1 MSPSILQQ
9 LDSQLD
15 TLFAD
20 WNIYTTLICLLLGAY
35 LIYPLFLYTEPDT
48 HPMLLARQSS
58 NSYVRQPGESAI
70 YRSLETPHGYPL
82 KSGLNVKD
90 PGAPKWTAGRDGDLK
105 DIWAQVLK
113 GPVDPEGNSTGAPGK
128 IVAVLGQEEVIEH
141 QALEITKDINSL
153 GQYLRSHEAH
163 RVAVYLP
170 NSVAFIVSFFGTTSW
185 TRSNRVTNGS
195 NSCDS
200 LWCHSDFIT
209 LR

>member
-1 MSPSILQQ
+1 MSASILQQ

-35 LIYPLFLYTEPDT
+35 LIYPLFLYAEPDT

-90 PGAPKWTAGRDGDLK
+90 PGAPKWTAGRDGDLT
-105 DIWAQVLK
+105 DIWAQALK
-113 GPVDPEGNSTGAPGK
+113 GPTGPDGNSAGSPGK

-141 QALEITKDINSL
+141 QTSEITQDINSL
-153 GQYLRSHEAH
+153 GQYLRSHEVH

-170 NSVAFIVSFFGTTSW
+170 NSVEFIVSFFGTMSW
-185 TRSNRVTNGS
+185 TRSDNKTNRS
-195 NSCDS
+195 NSCGI
-200 LWCHSDFIT
+200 LWDHSDFIT